1 MDGKEACVLAGNVHR
16 LRDRPGETEKITVNI
31 GYVDLGHIDLLVNEG
46 FYSNRTDLIRTAIRN
61 QLATHAEAVQK
72 SIVRQTLELGSRFY
86 SRADLEAVR
95 AAGGKLSI
103 QVVGLATIAADVTP
117 ELALAAIESIT
128 VLGALQ
134 ASKPVKAAL
143 EGRIR

>member
-1 MDGKEACVLAGNVHR
+1 MSFKGTLNSSRADGVRRRRGRRSGYPPGRAAPGSAWRFELISSCNRLFDHLYTIYMDGKGRPVLAGNVHR

-86 SRADLEAVR
+86 GRAD
-95 AAGGKLSI
+95 
-103 QVVGLATIAADVTP
+103 
-117 ELALAAIESIT
+117 
-128 VLGALQ
+128 
-134 ASKPVKAAL
+134 
-143 EGRIR
+143 